1 MNRGK
6 AICETLKQLR
16 IDIAKANDIEY
27 HPIECTHEGSC
38 SGTCPMCEQELAYLT
53 EQIEEREKNGI
64 KPNWEGC
71 EEIEEVLENT
81 EKQEEDF
88 HLMGIPSLP
97 DDLDKDLEYIDS
109 IPPIGGTVVV
119 GPNIHYYQAS
129 RRLYEKRLEA
139 SGIDLIVH
147 IYRTDGLGHEEM
159 HNLISFLNE
168 EKESAF
174 GFSQMMRKGIFFG
187 ALRKRQ
193 PNKDTF
199 SAEELE
205 QFIGKYE
212 RFFGVLL
219 KKYTNVDEKGLQ
231 ELAEDLYN
239 HCFLKAEHT
248 KQSDYFLYVEH
259 NLEIAF
265 YIGFD
270 LVN

>member
-16 IDIAKANDIEY
+16 VDIAKANDIEY
-27 HPIECTHEGSC
+27 HPTECTHEGPC

-53 EQIEEREKNGI
+53 EKIEEREKNGI

-71 EEIEEVLENT
+71 TEIEEVLENT
-81 EKQEEDF
+81 ERQTEDF
-88 HLMGIPSLP
+88 VLEGEPCLP
-97 DDLDKDLEYIDS
+97 YDLDKDLEYIDS
-109 IPPIGGTVVV
+109 TTPIGGTVVT
-119 GPNIHYYQAS
+119 PNIQYYQIS
-129 RRLYEKRLEA
+129 IRLYEKRLEA
-139 SGIDLIVH
+139 LGIDLIVH
-147 IYRTDGLGHEEM
+147 IYRTDGLGYEEM
-159 HNLISFLNE
+159 HNLISFLND

-174 GFSQMMRKGIFFG
+174 GFSQMMRKGVFFG
-187 ALRKRQ
+187 ALRKKQ
-193 PNKDTF
+193 PDKDTF

-205 QFIGKYE
+205 QFIGKHE

-219 KKYTNVDEKGLQ
+219 KQYTNMDEKGLQ

-239 HCFLKAEHT
+239 NCFLKAEHSN
-248 KQSDYFLYVEH
+248 QSDCSLFVEH
-259 NLEIAF
+259 DLKIAF